1 MSHANASR
9 RRIWLPG
16 ANWPRIWSLHPGCST
31 RRTARI
37 RTGSDELSARRK
49 PGSASK
55 RTPGSGALTTPSA
68 AMSNHSVSQ
77 SSPAQSCNHSTRPI
91 AGGTRLNGWTSEL
104 ARCITIPAVSHPT
117 AHTSFAKSPPVA
129 CQRGTRIPADRYSR
143 STALSWLQKV
153 AARAGRGE
161 PVRAAVRG
169 FSRDPKSRDQGERRK
184 PRENLVRKGAR
195 IAANCTLGSMV
206 SRHPLVCPA
215 RLLPHANPEIWR
227 DLRRR
232 PCQIAGDLRASR
244 TPLRSRQRYRLVSLA
259 SRGSSMP
266 TQHANPACRL
276 RDSIDADPG

>member
-1 MSHANASR
+1 
-9 RRIWLPG
+9 
-16 ANWPRIWSLHPGCST
+16 
-31 RRTARI
+31 
-37 RTGSDELSARRK
+37 
-49 PGSASK
+49 
-55 RTPGSGALTTPSA
+55 
-68 AMSNHSVSQ
+68 
-77 SSPAQSCNHSTRPI
+77 
-91 AGGTRLNGWTSEL
+91 LNGWTSEL

-129 CQRGTRIPADRYSR
+129 CQRGTRIPADRCSR

-153 AARAGRGE
+153 AARAGLGE

-169 FSRDPKSRDQGERRK
+169 FSRDPKSRDQRERRK

-195 IAANCTLGSMV
+195 IAANYTLGSMV
-206 SRHPLVCPA
+206 SRHPLVCLA

-232 PCQIAGDLRASR
+232 PCRIAGDLRRSR